1 MIDISFSRDSRFNDR
16 PAIIQLLFLRRYDS
30 RGFFFTSLALPFLP
44 VRQDMIL
51 VLGLSTHGHCLV
63 EYDFGT
69 GSLVNRLDSLTF
81 RFWLWRSRHDMAK
94 HPSPQRPAHSV
105 SILGIGLEGTPGFA
119 GQKEEVIFTSWGPE
133 TKLFRSFSSLIL
145 RLDCFVLEGMVALR

>member
-1 MIDISFSRDSRFNDR
+1 M
-16 PAIIQLLFLRRYDS
+16 
-30 RGFFFTSLALPFLP
+30 T
-44 VRQDMIL
+44 L

-81 RFWLWRSRHDMAK
+81 RFWLWRSRQDLAK

-119 GQKEEVIFTSWGPE
+119 GQKEEVILLLGD
-133 TKLFRSFSSLIL
+133 L
-145 RLDCFVLEGMVALR
+145 RPNCFVHFPH